1 MSNDTVY
8 LLLGSNLGDR
18 CAMLKRTVAQV
29 QLLDGVSATRMSSLY
44 ESDAIE
50 MDEDNPPFLNQ
61 VLEMAYAYSP
71 TQLLA
76 ELEMIERGL
85 GREGKGK
92 YRSRLIDI
100 DILLFGNIS
109 LNSELLIIPH
119 PKMLTRAFALVPLLE
134 IAPDLEYPVT
144 GKPIQT
150 YLTTQMRQ
158 QVALLP
164 DHVAQ
169 SV

>member
-1 MSNDTVY
+1 MSSDNVY
-8 LLLGSNLGDR
+8 ILLGSNLGDR
-18 CAMLKRTVAQV
+18 RVLLKQAVAQI
-29 QLLDGVSATRMSSLY
+29 QLLDGVSATRMSSVY
-44 ESDAIE
+44 ESEAIE
-50 MDEDNPPFLNQ
+50 MTGDNPPFLNQ
-61 VLEMAYAYSP
+61 VLEMGYAHSP

-76 ELEMIERGL
+76 ELEKIEGRL
-85 GREGKGK
+85 GREEKGK
-92 YRSRLIDI
+92 YQSRLIDI
-100 DILLFGNIS
+100 DILLFGNDD

-119 PKMLTRAFALVPLLE
+119 PRMLTRAFALVPLLE
-134 IAPDLEYPVT
+134 IAPDLVHPVT